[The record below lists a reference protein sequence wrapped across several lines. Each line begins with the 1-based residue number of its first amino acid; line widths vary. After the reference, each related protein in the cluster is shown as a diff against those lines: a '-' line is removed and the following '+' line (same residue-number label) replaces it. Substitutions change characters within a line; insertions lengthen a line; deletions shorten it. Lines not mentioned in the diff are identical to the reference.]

1 MDTNRQRHL
10 SNFSNQNQNSCGTWA
25 SIIRNNLSENL
36 SCKCVI
42 GTIIGALN
50 FSVGIAM
57 IVIGIQY
64 SKMPSKICNIEEL
77 ITYLQVLGGIMVTM
91 SIIWSPMA
99 CVSSVFNKN
108 STSDRFAQ

>member
-1 MDTNRQRHL
+1 MTDTNRHRHL

-42 GTIIGALN
+42 GTFIGALN

-57 IVIGIQY
+57 IGGFQLLDFIIT
-64 SKMPSKICNIEEL
+64 EL
-77 ITYLQVLGGIMVTM
+77 KSHMT
-91 SIIWSPMA
+91 
-99 CVSSVFNKN
+99 C
-108 STSDRFAQ
+108 

>member
-1 MDTNRQRHL
+1 M
-10 SNFSNQNQNSCGTWA
+10 
-25 SIIRNNLSENL
+25 
-36 SCKCVI
+36 I
-42 GTIIGALN
+42 GTLIGALN

-64 SKMPSKICNIEEL
+64 SEKCNIAEL

-99 CVSSVFNKN
+99 CVSSVFYKN
-108 STSDRFAQ
+108 STSDRFAH

>member
-1 MDTNRQRHL
+1 MTDTNRHRHL

-42 GTIIGALN
+42 GTLIGALN

-57 IVIGIQY
+57 VVIGIQY
-64 SKMPSKICNIEEL
+64 SKKCNIEEL

-99 CVSSVFNKN
+99 CVSSVFYKN
-108 STSDRFAQ
+108 STSDRFAR

>member
-1 MDTNRQRHL
+1 MILIFPEGKSDGFESRL
-10 SNFSNQNQNSCGTWA
+10 PLKIFSTL
-25 SIIRNNLSENL
+25 RKNLGENL

-42 GTIIGALN
+42 GTLIGALN

-64 SKMPSKICNIEEL
+64 SKKCKIDEL

-91 SIIWSPMA
+91 SIIWSTMA
-99 CVSSVFNKN
+99 CVSSVFYKN
-108 STSDRFAQ
+108 STSDRFVQ